1 MREYLLKMKTYSNT
15 FASIGHQISKED
27 QILYIVAGL
36 GIEYDYVISVIT
48 FKADSHYLEDVR
60 GLLLAQ
66 ESQIE

>member
-1 MREYLLKMKTYSNT
+1 MREYLLKMKMYFDT
-15 FASIGHQISKED
+15 FASIRHQISEED

-48 FKADSHYLEDVR
+48 FRVDSHYLKDVR

-66 ESQIE
+66 ESKIK